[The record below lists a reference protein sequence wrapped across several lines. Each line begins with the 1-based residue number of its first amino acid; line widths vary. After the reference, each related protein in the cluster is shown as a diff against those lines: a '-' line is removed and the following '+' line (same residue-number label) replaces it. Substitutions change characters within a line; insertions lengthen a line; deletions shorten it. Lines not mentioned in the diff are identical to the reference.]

1 MDSADVAII
10 GGTASIDTSL
20 LEGVKEVEVA
30 TPYGRPSDSIT
41 IGRLEGVE
49 VAILPRHRRGHT
61 IPPHA
66 INFRANIDALHRLGV
81 RRIIATATVGSLQED
96 FRAGDVVVPDQFV
109 DWSKQVHSFYGEG
122 KFFHVSMADPFCPE
136 LRNSLAETAREL
148 GLRVHSK
155 GTYLKIDGP
164 QFSTRAASRMYR
176 NFADII
182 GMTCIPEAIL
192 ARERE
197 MCLAV
202 LATVTDYDV
211 WAEQPVSYEEIKNVM
226 RMNLQNTKK
235 ILLGTIKSLSG
246 DNRCELCPR
255 ALEGAEA

>member
-1 MDSADVAII
+1 MDSAEIAII
-10 GGTASIDTSL
+10 GGTASIDPSL
-20 LEGVKEVEVA
+20 LEDVRDVEVS
-30 TPYGRPSDSIT
+30 TPYGRPSDAIT
-41 IGRLEGVE
+41 IGSLEGVS

-81 RRIIATATVGSLQED
+81 TRIIATAAVGSLQEE
-96 FRAGDVVVPDQFV
+96 FKRGDVVIPDQFV
-109 DWSKQVHSFYGEG
+109 DWSRDVHSFFGEG

-136 LRNSLAETAREL
+136 LRRTLADTAKRL
-148 GLRVHSK
+148 GLSVHGK

-197 MCLAV
+197 MCLGV

-211 WAEQPVSYEEIKNVM
+211 WADLPVSYEEIKDVM
-226 RMNLQNTKK
+226 RINLENTKRV
-235 ILLGTIKSLSG
+235 LLGTIKSLSSE
-246 DNRCELCPR
+246 NKCELCPN
-255 ALEGAEA
+255 ALKGAEA